1 MNYQQIQRD
10 LFKAHENFLKLERG
24 LSPNSIEA
32 YVRDV
37 DKLHRFA
44 DDLGKSVLNITY
56 DDLQQ
61 FVAQLRDIGIHPR
74 SQARIISG
82 IKSFYHYLV
91 LENYLDA
98 DPTEFL
104 ESPKIGM
111 RLPEVLSVDE
121 INAILASIDLS
132 KPEGHRNRAMLEVLY
147 SCGLRVSELVNLRY
161 SDVYRREQFI
171 RVWGKGSKQRLV
183 PLAADEMQEVLSVYQ
198 WMRRKITQPDFGF
211 TREIVRCYMQVLVHN
226 GYQWLA
232 RHHREQPDAERPQN
246 RPQELFERFLALVQ
260 KHYAEERSI
269 RFYADRLCLTPKY
282 LSNAVHRVSGRHAGE
297 WIKDYVLLEA
307 KALLKS
313 RQYTVQQVSEMLN
326 FPNTSF
332 FGKFFKKAVGC
343 TPRTYML
350 G

>member
-1 MNYQQIQRD
+1 MDFTLLMFCTQGEMRLRLNLQEYRLQSGMALVVLPGDIGECLAFGPDCQVALIAFSDDAYTDGARSVQSMR
-10 LFKAHENFLKLERG
+10 FLK
-24 LSPNSIEA
+24 
-32 YVRDV
+32 
-37 DKLHRFA
+37 
-44 DDLGKSVLNITY
+44 
-56 DDLQQ
+56 
-61 FVAQLRDIGIHPR
+61 
-74 SQARIISG
+74 
-82 IKSFYHYLV
+82 YL
-91 LENYLDA
+91 
-98 DPTEFL
+98 T
-104 ESPKIGM
+104 
-111 RLPEVLSVDE
+111 
-121 INAILASIDLS
+121 
-132 KPEGHRNRAMLEVLY
+132 
-147 SCGLRVSELVNLRY
+147 
-161 SDVYRREQFI
+161 
-171 RVWGKGSKQRLV
+171 KQRLV

-211 TREIVRCYMQVLVHN
+211 TREIVR
-226 GYQWLA
+226 
-232 RHHREQPDAERPQN
+232 
-246 RPQELFERFLALVQ
+246 LALVQ